1 MVIVRATIPTL
12 AQRIDLTLFPA
23 SHRHFTLCSSAR
35 DIRLLCFHILTE
47 SASYVV
53 NLLKWIDYKALITHQ
68 MITRS
73 MPWFLHRGP
82 YSYSS

>member
-1 MVIVRATIPTL
+1 MVIVRATILTL
-12 AQRIDLTLFPA
+12 AQPMDLTLFPA
-23 SHRHFTLCSSAR
+23 SRRHFTLCSSAR

-53 NLLKWIDYKALITHQ
+53 NQLKWIDYEALITQ